1 MARENSWYQGL
12 SDRVASEADFIV
24 REFRGRGIE
33 IGGVPDI
40 TAGEAVNDEG
50 SAKYPQGI
58 GFMYAE
64 DQFLAREKYTRQIQA
79 VARRRGVRAVTGKRV
94 IGDIVLVKLAPDN
107 DGENDERQSLVLDIL
122 SDIDKTLGAG
132 IATPDHLVTV
142 AGELSPCPATE
153 PQEVYGPV
161 APYPAVCPGD
171 GGTGVRIFIGDTGM
185 LPGSAES
192 HAWLNGVLGQDDT
205 RTETNGTLKHYAGH
219 GTFVAGVVR
228 CMAPKAEIYVAN
240 IFDTAG
246 SALESEFVPKLNAAF
261 SFSFEILHLTIASPT
276 RNNRPLIALDA
287 WLELLRP
294 YKGVVCV
301 VAAGNNGN
309 RRPCWPAALPGVIS
323 VGALA
328 SDWRS
333 RAYFSN
339 YGGWVDVYAPG
350 QNLVNAF
357 GTGDYTCQIAPYTG
371 EHRKFWGM
379 AQWSGTSFST
389 PIVTGLIAA
398 RMSERGENAR
408 EAAAALLAKAR
419 AQAIP
424 GLGAV
429 LLPDCSAD

>member
-1 MARENSWYQGL
+1 M
-12 SDRVASEADFIV
+12 
-24 REFRGRGIE
+24 
-33 IGGVPDI
+33 
-40 TAGEAVNDEG
+40 
-50 SAKYPQGI
+50 
-58 GFMYAE
+58 
-64 DQFLAREKYTRQIQA
+64 
-79 VARRRGVRAVTGKRV
+79 
-94 IGDIVLVKLAPDN
+94 
-107 DGENDERQSLVLDIL
+107 
-122 SDIDKTLGAG
+122 
-132 IATPDHLVTV
+132 
-142 AGELSPCPATE
+142 
-153 PQEVYGPV
+153 
-161 APYPAVCPGD
+161 
-171 GGTGVRIFIGDTGM
+171 M